1 MLRTLRVTV
10 DGHEY
15 QVTVEDLTDAN
26 NQLYPAPGSMT
37 VPLPQQPGI
46 GAPPAAP
53 PQPPPPPPAAAAA
66 MPVAA
71 ESGAAAAAPAG
82 AVIAPMSGVL
92 VEILVSQGQQVPD
105 GATVAVIEA
114 MKMKTPVVVAQG
126 GTVQSVS
133 AAVGDGIQ
141 VGQTILTLS

>member
-1 MLRTLRVTV
+1 MIRTLRVTV

-15 QVTVEDLTDAN
+15 QVTVEDLTDTST
-26 NQLYPAPGSMT
+26 QLYPAPGSMT
-37 VPLPQQPGI
+37 VPLPT
-46 GAPPAAP
+46 
-53 PQPPPPPPAAAAA
+53 PPPVGASPLPPTPPAAAPAS
-66 MPVAA
+66 A
-71 ESGAAAAAPAG
+71 ESGVAAAG

-92 VEILVSQGQQVPD
+92 VEILVQQGQQVPD

-114 MKMKTPVVVAQG
+114 MKMKTPVVVKQG

-133 AAVGDGIQ
+133 TAAGDGIQ

>member
-37 VPLPQQPGI
+37 VPLPPPPGV
-46 GAPPAAP
+46 GASPLPPA
-53 PQPPPPPPAAAAA
+53 PPPPAAPA
-66 MPVAA
+66 AA
-71 ESGAAAAAPAG
+71 ESGVAAAG

-92 VEILVSQGQQVPD
+92 VELLVSQGQQVPD

-114 MKMKTPVVVAQG
+114 MKMKTPVVVKQG

>member
-1 MLRTLRVTV
+1 MIRTLRVTV

-15 QVTVEDLTDAN
+15 QVTVEDLTDTS

-37 VPLPQQPGI
+37 VPLPT
-46 GAPPAAP
+46 
-53 PQPPPPPPAAAAA
+53 PPPVGASPLPPTPPAAAPAS
-66 MPVAA
+66 A
-71 ESGAAAAAPAG
+71 ESGVAAAG

-92 VEILVSQGQQVPD
+92 VEILVQQGQQVPD

-114 MKMKTPVVVAQG
+114 MKMKTPVVVKQG

-133 AAVGDGIQ
+133 TAAGDGIQ

>member
-1 MLRTLRVTV
+1 MIRTLRVTV

-15 QVTVEDLTDAN
+15 QVTVEDLTDTN

-37 VPLPQQPGI
+37 VPLPGPPPVGASPLPP
-46 GAPPAAP
+46 APPAAV
-53 PQPPPPPPAAAAA
+53 PAS
-66 MPVAA
+66 A
-71 ESGAAAAAPAG
+71 ESGVATAG

-92 VEILVSQGQQVPD
+92 VEILVHQGQQVPD

-114 MKMKTPVVVAQG
+114 MKMKTPVVVKQG

-133 AAVGDGIQ
+133 ASVGDGIQ
-141 VGQTILTLS
+141 VGQTILILS

>member
-37 VPLPQQPGI
+37 VPLPPPPGV
-46 GAPPAAP
+46 GASPLPPA
-53 PQPPPPPPAAAAA
+53 PPPPAAPA
-66 MPVAA
+66 AA
-71 ESGAAAAAPAG
+71 ESGVAAAG

-92 VEILVSQGQQVPD
+92 VELLVSQGQQVPD

-114 MKMKTPVVVAQG
+114 MKMKTPVVVKQG

-141 VGQTILTLS
+141 AGQTILTLS

>member
-46 GAPPAAP
+46 GGPPAAR
-53 PQPPPPPPAAAAA
+53 PQPPPPAPAAA